1 MTQWPQEQV
10 ARGRCAMPHGCAPA
24 AEPRWPRVPRAWT
37 SASESRASGG
47 GLQERTLG
55 VSTYFRTHK
64 AAQVSLPP
72 AAAAHRA
79 VAASKIL
86 YRVATEPQRP
96 KPLWP
101 RFGSSATAGRP
112 PEFACL
118 YPVHPVHPAAGR
130 EDGRNWSS
138 WSAVRTSTAVHTY
151 AIATRRV
158 AGAED
163 NGPVLLLLDIRGQR
177 YRK

>member
-1 MTQWPQEQV
+1 MTQQV
-10 ARGRCAMPHGCAPA
+10 ARGRCAMPHGRAPA
-24 AEPRWPRVPRAWT
+24 AEPRWPRSVPH
-37 SASESRASGG
+37 ASGRAQRVARKLA
-47 GLQERTLG
+47 GLQQRTFAL
-55 VSTYFRTHK
+55 SKKLSKYYFRHTRS
-64 AAQVSLPP
+64 QVSLPP

-138 WSAVRTSTAVHTY
+138 WSACSQ
-151 AIATRRV
+151 IC
-158 AGAED
+158 
-163 NGPVLLLLDIRGQR
+163 GPGSRSRSRLVVPVPPQLPQLIV
-177 YRK
+177 